1 MCVCLPWYD
10 HVHRSTRESS
20 HAPWHGE
27 LDIQSTL
34 WPSRHRVLSG
44 PALGTLWP
52 STCGGVWAAKRAT
65 LAASG
70 ALWPCLSMSAPGV
83 CLKGVSHSCR
93 LDVGPGVESCVQVR
107 ISPPDPCRTRT
118 YHWTWR
124 PCFPVDVAQLPRNWT
139 VGAAGCEAPTAT
151 VSASHVCPRPR
162 KVRGASQL

>member
-1 MCVCLPWYD
+1 MCLPWYD

-20 HAPWHGE
+20 HAPSHGE
-27 LDIQSTL
+27 FDTQSTL

-52 STCGGVWAAKRAT
+52 SHCGGVWAAKRAT

-70 ALWPCLSMSAPGV
+70 ALWPCLSMSALGV

-93 LDVGPGVESCVQVR
+93 LDVGPGVQSCVHLR
-107 ISPPDPCRTRT
+107 ISHQILVGPDVPLDIETL
-118 YHWTWR
+118 
-124 PCFPVDVAQLPRNWT
+124 FPVDVAQRPRNWT

-151 VSASHVCPRPR
+151 VSACHVRPR
-162 KVRGASQL
+162 Q